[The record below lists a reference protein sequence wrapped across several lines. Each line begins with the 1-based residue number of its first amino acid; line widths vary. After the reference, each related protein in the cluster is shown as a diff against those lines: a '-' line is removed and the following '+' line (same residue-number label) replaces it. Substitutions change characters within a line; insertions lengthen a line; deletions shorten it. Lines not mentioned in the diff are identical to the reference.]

1 LLVNFNRNDE
11 APSLES
17 HVQIPPL
24 NDDRKL
30 VLRVVVEPSGTNI
43 TVVGTNA
50 AIPDD
55 DPTAYGRSPLFFFF
69 FGK

>member
-24 NDDRKL
+24 KYDRIL
-30 VLRVVVEPSGTNI
+30 VLRVVVDPSGTNI
-43 TVVGTNA
+43 TIVGTDA
-50 AIPDD
+50 ATPDD
-55 DPTAYGRSPLFFFF
+55 DPKAFGRSPLFFIF
-69 FGK
+69 FG